1 VLGFAQGT
9 AMHVHIVIGVLVAVL
24 AAIELW
30 ILYQAPPSEMVRH

>member
-1 VLGFAQGT
+1 
-9 AMHVHIVIGVLVAVL
+9 MHVHIVIGVLVAVL